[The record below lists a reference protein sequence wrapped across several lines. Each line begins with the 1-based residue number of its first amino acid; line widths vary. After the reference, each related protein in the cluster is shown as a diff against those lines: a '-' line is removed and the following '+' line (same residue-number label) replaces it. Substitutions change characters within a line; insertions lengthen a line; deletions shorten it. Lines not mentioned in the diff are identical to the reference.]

1 MLRQKFFNKISIYIY
16 TNTNKYITN
25 TNNNFTNKIVKL
37 NYKLY
42 YKLIVKY
49 EKKLK
54 NLKKDWRITQ
64 KYFYFFINVNWEDIF
79 LFFIFITN
87 NTKIMITNYI
97 HYFKIIIN
105 INSYYIY
112 NTIEDFYSVIYIKT
126 KFNDFNKFL
135 NFFKNFQS
143 TNQFL
148 VNFNFFSFLIF
159 FQKIFFSKNFSNNFE
174 FITISWLCFN
184 YISVPYFY
192 LNHWFYIQL
201 ESIIIYIKILLIKH
215 YSKYNILVCLTKK
228 NFVLFFKKKN

>member
-16 TNTNKYITN
+16 TNTNKHITN
-25 TNNNFTNKIVKL
+25 INNNFVNKVVTL

-42 YKLIVKY
+42 YKVILKY
-49 EKKLK
+49 EKKIK

-87 NTKIMITNYI
+87 NTKTIIINYI
-97 HYFKIIIN
+97 HYFRIIIN
-105 INSYYIY
+105 INSYYVY
-112 NTIEDFYSVIYIKT
+112 NIFEDFYFVIYIKT

-135 NFFKNFQS
+135 NFSKNIQS
-143 TNQFL
+143 TNQFFF
-148 VNFNFFSFLIF
+148 NFNFFLFLDF
-159 FQKIFFSKNFSNNFE
+159 FQKNFLKKSFSNNFE
-174 FITISWLCFN
+174 LITISWLCFD

-201 ESIIIYIKILLIKH
+201 ESLIIYIKISMIKH

-228 NFVLFFKKKN
+228 NFIFFFKK